1 MGSDLSTVN
10 VVALGGGHGL
20 AASLR
25 ALRRVTSVLT
35 AVVGVSDNG
44 GSSGRLREQFDIVP
58 PGDLRMALAAL
69 CGDDEWGSTWAQ
81 VLQHRF
87 ISSGDMNGHAL
98 GNLLITA
105 LWEETGDVVTGLD
118 WVARLLDAK
127 GRVLPLST
135 QPLEVFAHATD
146 STGAQVEIVGQVSVA
161 LTEDTI
167 HTIGLRPLNPPAC
180 PEAVQAV
187 LDANVVVLGPGSW
200 FTSVL
205 THFHVPDMSR
215 ALHETSATRVV
226 VLNLDAQPGE
236 TGGYSAQRYLEVLA
250 QQQPNF
256 RLDWVIA
263 DPRHVS
269 DVESLRRI
277 ATSIGATVHLE
288 EVSEYSEFSDK
299 HDAERLAYA
308 FGTVFKSAGM

>member
-1 MGSDLSTVN
+1 MAQDFQNTQ

-25 ALRRVTSVLT
+25 ALRRVTSELT

-44 GSSGRLREQFDIVP
+44 GSSGRLREQFNIVP

-69 CGDDEWGSTWAQ
+69 CGDDEWGSTWAR

-87 ISSGDMNGHAL
+87 VSSGDLNGHAL

-105 LWEETGDVVTGLD
+105 LWQETGDVVAGLD

-135 QPLEVFAHATD
+135 EPLEVFAYAIN
-146 STGAQVEIVGQVSVA
+146 SQGCEVEILGQVAVA
-161 LTEDTI
+161 LTNDVI
-167 HTIGLRPLNPPAC
+167 HTIGLRPSNPPAC
-180 PEAVQAV
+180 PQALAAVRNA
-187 LDANVVVLGPGSW
+187 DVVVLGPGSW

-205 THFHVPDMSR
+205 THFHVPEMSQ
-215 ALHETSATRVV
+215 ALHDTDAVRVL
-226 VLNLDAQPGE
+226 VLNLNTPSGE

-250 QQQPNF
+250 LQQPNF

-263 DPRHVS
+263 DPAHVT
-269 DVESLRRI
+269 DVETLLKV
-277 ATSIGATVHLE
+277 AESIGAKVHLAD
-288 EVSEYSEFSDK
+288 VKEYSEFSDK
-299 HDAERLAYA
+299 HDTERLAYA
-308 FGTVFKSAGM
+308 FENVFTSAGI